1 MQVSSLERECKGSE
15 SIRWA
20 RKQKVKWKHNLVLPL
35 AQLLKHLMS
44 DLSEGSYA
52 ELIILKRHKIP
63 LGNLWA
69 N

>member
-1 MQVSSLERECKGSE
+1 MGKKTKSQ
-15 SIRWA
+15 I
-20 RKQKVKWKHNLVLPL
+20 VKWKHNLTLPL
-35 AQLLKHLMS
+35 AQLLKHPTS